1 MTTRLLLA
9 DDHQIMREG
18 LKSMLAS
25 EPGLKV
31 VAEAENGYQTLEMAK
46 EHRPDV
52 IIMDVAM
59 PDMNGIETTRALA
72 AENLASR
79 IIGLSMHSDH
89 HFVTEMLKAGASGY
103 ILKQSAFEELVSAI
117 TAVMAGKTFLSSSIV
132 DVVVQ
137 NYVHQ
142 LSESDSPAYS
152 QLTNRERQVL
162 QLLAEGR
169 STKDIAYA
177 LNLSVKTVETHRSK
191 IMNKLGIQSLAGL
204 IKFAIR
210 EGLTS
215 LED

>member
-18 LKSMLAS
+18 LKSMLAK

-31 VAEAENGYQTLEMAK
+31 VAEAENGYQTLEMAR

-59 PDMNGIETTRALA
+59 PDMNGIETTRALL

-117 TAVMAGKTFLSSSIV
+117 AAVMAGKTFLSSSIV